1 MKYVEQIKI
10 KRIYDNG
17 DLHAEDY
24 ADAIKF
30 KAKKRMFKAI
40 KKLLMDLK
48 IQWLNDT
55 NTMIENMS
63 WLAEIN
69 KTNMRDSFRDCS

>member
-40 KKLLMDLK
+40 KKFYLNFHCAKINLK
-48 IQWLNDT
+48 QTL
-55 NTMIENMS
+55 
-63 WLAEIN
+63 
-69 KTNMRDSFRDCS
+69 K